1 MKFLLAEQACIQSLR
16 IWAKP
21 SNLLAV
27 SFFAWRP
34 GTVMQKT
41 LNGLKR
47 SILHEALKQ
56 DPELIDIILKS
67 QDYRTVSYADPFP
80 GL

>member
-1 MKFLLAEQACIQSLR
+1 
-16 IWAKP
+16 
-21 SNLLAV
+21 
-27 SFFAWRP
+27 
-34 GTVMQKT
+34 MQKT